1 MSLVDSDV
9 MIDILREHP
18 PALAWLTSLGDAELD
33 VPGFV
38 VMELIHG
45 CQNKAQQ
52 RRVERP
58 LTAYDIVWPSQ
69 ETCEEA
75 LALFARVHL
84 SHKIGILDTLIG
96 QLAVSLG
103 EPLYTFN
110 RKHYAAIPGLQL
122 VQPYKR

>member
-9 MIDILREHP
+9 MIDILREPP
-18 PALAWLTSLGDAELD
+18 PALAWLASLGDAELD

-45 CQNKAQQ
+45 CQNKAEQ
-52 RRVERP
+52 RRVERL
-58 LTAYDIVWPSQ
+58 LTAYEIVWPSP
-69 ETCEEA
+69 ETGDDA
-75 LALFARVHL
+75 LALFSRVHL

-103 EPLYTFN
+103 ESLYTFN
-110 RKHYAAIPGLQL
+110 RKRYAAIPGLQL
-122 VQPYKR
+122 VQPYQR